1 MTLKLRIKGID
12 IASQAVKDEKSIQRR
27 VSSLFK
33 KQKEASRVRLRPVR
47 IRFRYNKAG
56 ANGRGQS
63 M

>member
-33 KQKEASRVRLRPVR
+33 KQKED
-47 IRFRYNKAG
+47 
-56 ANGRGQS
+56 Q
-63 M
+63 